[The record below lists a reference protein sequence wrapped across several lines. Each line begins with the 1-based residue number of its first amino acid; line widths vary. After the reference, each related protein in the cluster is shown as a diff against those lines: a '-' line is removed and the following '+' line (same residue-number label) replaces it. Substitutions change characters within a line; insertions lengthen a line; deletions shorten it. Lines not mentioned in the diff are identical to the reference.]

1 MPIVPGTAVVSRAL
15 SIIGSAYA
23 DYLATNGYDLV
34 LIDHFRPRLNALAE
48 ELTTRTRRAVEV
60 VVVDRESAV
69 DQAMIEAKIE
79 EDASVVLVVNVT
91 DESGYA
97 LLSVE
102 QANALIDRIAPDCA
116 ITCTALRKFSS
127 KSDGVSVCGAGVLI
141 TAAGHIADF
150 PRLI

>member
-1 MPIVPGTAVVSRAL
+1 MPMVPGTAVVSRAL

-60 VVVDRESAV
+60 VVVDRESVV
-69 DQAMIEAKIE
+69 DIAMVQAKIE

-97 LLSVE
+97 LLSIE
-102 QANALIDRIAPDCA
+102 QANALIDSIGPNCA
-116 ITCTALRKFSS
+116 ISCTAIRRFLS

-141 TAAGHIADF
+141 TTAGHIADF
-150 PRLI
+150 PRLF